1 MKSAILDAVRREL
14 VARGCDAAGMTM
26 HGTMWLGDG
35 HGVYELEE
43 LFEKMVRRR
52 EKIRRESG
60 VVGFE
65 RASRSEADVDVVI
78 DALGAIIDGLAE
90 RSGAAATSARAGAM
104 GVVAAGMLGAELV
117 ARGFDP
123 EGSAP
128 HGTLVL
134 RDLETFRL
142 SSLYRMLV
150 SRREQADLEY
160 SQVDAELGQRID
172 DDLSRAIE
180 ALRGVVHALA
190 ASG

>member
-1 MKSAILDAVRREL
+1 M
-14 VARGCDAAGMTM
+14 ARCGWATA
-26 HGTMWLGDG
+26 
-35 HGVYELEE
+35 VYEFEE

-52 EKIRRESG
+52 EKIRREYG

-78 DALGAIIDGLAE
+78 DALGAIGLAE

-104 GVVAAGMLGAELV
+104 EVVAAGMLGAELV

-150 SRREQADLEY
+150 SRREQADREY
-160 SQVDAELGQRID
+160 SQVDAELGHRID